1 MKKFNFKIFLGVYT
15 YTNIHLLVI
24 YTLCALAK
32 YAFDDISFTVP
43 TLIMIVVIGFIMGF
57 TNKDIK

>member
-15 YTNIHLLVI
+15 YAVIHLLVM
-24 YTLCALAK
+24 YTICALAK
-32 YAFDDISFTVP
+32 YAFDGISFTMA